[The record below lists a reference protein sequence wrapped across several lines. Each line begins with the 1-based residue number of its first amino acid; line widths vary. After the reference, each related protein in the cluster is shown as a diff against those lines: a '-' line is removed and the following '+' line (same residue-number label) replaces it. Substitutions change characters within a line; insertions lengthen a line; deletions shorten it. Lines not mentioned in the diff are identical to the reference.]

1 MPVELTIL
9 SSWTSRPFC
18 LKKPPSSAI
27 HSGRL
32 SAITLL
38 YETLRDTGGPENAAD
53 GAAVAAAA
61 GAGAVVAAGAAIAPV
76 VGLATAACV
85 GATAAGTDVGAAMG
99 GAAVG
104 GGAAAGW
111 HPATN
116 SPTPARREARRA
128 PTVPPSTTA
137 R

>member
-32 SAITLL
+32 SAMTLL
-38 YETLRDTGGPENAAD
+38 YETLSATGGPEKPAAGARAGAGVLVGA
-53 GAAVAAAA
+53 GAAV
-61 GAGAVVAAGAAIAPV
+61 APV
-76 VGLATAACV
+76 VGLAT
-85 GATAAGTDVGAAMG
+85 TAWVGAAACTAV

-104 GGAAAGW
+104 AADEGGAAAG
-111 HPATN
+111 
-116 SPTPARREARRA
+116 
-128 PTVPPSTTA
+128 
-137 R
+137 